1 MQVLAPHLVDD
12 LGEEGN
18 HDEHEGDEVEEEI
31 EPVQAEH
38 AARIQVW
45 VVRLDCPAAGA
56 WKVHPHYVHSIT
68 LAIVITASVAFSST
82 IYSSTVNN
90 TCCLMYLQPL
100 TKPSCNKQAVSLVV
114 IFAAALRRL
123 GASIH
128 QPTLIYTQRDCVH
141 GALMMHSD
149 CGRGRM
155 QREGMANAPS
165 EMPEWFS

>member
-12 LGEEGN
+12 LGEEGD

-45 VVRLDCPAAGA
+45 VVRLDRPAAGA

-100 TKPSCNKQAVSLVV
+100 TKPSCNKHIWRQ
-114 IFAAALRRL
+114 
-123 GASIH
+123 
-128 QPTLIYTQRDCVH
+128 
-141 GALMMHSD
+141 
-149 CGRGRM
+149 
-155 QREGMANAPS
+155 
-165 EMPEWFS
+165 